1 MHSTVAELKR
11 EGYDIS
17 TLDVRD
23 NMSTARKYSIR
34 GVPTFVY
41 VVDGEEV
48 RRITGPTSK
57 DRLIRLWHGGFF
69 WL

>member
-11 EGYDIS
+11 EGFDIR
-17 TLDVRD
+17 TLDVGN
-23 NMSTARKYSIR
+23 NMSTARKYKIR

-57 DRLIRLWHGGFF
+57 DRLIRLWHAGFS

>member
-1 MHSTVAELKR
+1 MYSTVAELQS
-11 EGYDIS
+11 EGYDIR
-17 TLDVRD
+17 TIDVRH
-23 NMSTARKYSIR
+23 NMPTAQQYKIR

-57 DRLIRLWHGGFF
+57 QALIRLWRRGFA